1 MHVVLC
7 IVLDLFPFPHLC
19 SVYFVD
25 PLVYLTGFLL
35 IVMISYLLLR
45 PEEVPHQKFA
55 AHLKKNSLIMHKNL
69 LFSVDIYG
77 TKCNGCIVDVVDYST
92 NIMQI
97 QPTNDMVVY
106 MHVLLD

>member
-1 MHVVLC
+1 MARLLAGGSVSKSLAGTLRLFEASWEHVVLC

-35 IVMISYLLLR
+35 IVLISYLLLR

-55 AHLKKNSLIMHKNL
+55 AHLICRELIEANDANL
-69 LFSVDIYG
+69 LDEEGNSKF
-77 TKCNGCIVDVVDYST
+77 
-92 NIMQI
+92 
-97 QPTNDMVVY
+97 P
-106 MHVLLD
+106 HHA